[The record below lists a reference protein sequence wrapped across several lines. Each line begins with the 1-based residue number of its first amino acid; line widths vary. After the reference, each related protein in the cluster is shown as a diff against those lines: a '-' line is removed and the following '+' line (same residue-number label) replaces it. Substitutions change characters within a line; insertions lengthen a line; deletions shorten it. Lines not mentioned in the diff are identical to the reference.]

1 MDLPRLRTLLSRSRS
16 APGAQPAART
26 DVAFPSC
33 GSNYEPKF
41 SQKEKFDVDRI
52 NGISP

>member
-1 MDLPRLRTLLSRSRS
+1 LRTPLTCSRS
-16 APGAQPAART
+16 APGPQPAART
-26 DVAFPSC
+26 DIGFPSC
-33 GSNYEPKF
+33 RSNYEPKF